1 MKQVGWALFFAIMVL
16 GQAYIVVT
24 LADKKTHDERVR
36 EIEEQTA
43 LMNNQAAAHNLESE
57 KLRRQYY
64 EALVNAGFLSKSFLD
79 YNIKE
84 NGSDEANNRA
94 ADKQ

>member
-16 GQAYIVVT
+16 GQAYIIVT

-57 KLRRQYY
+57 KLRRRYY
-64 EALVNAGFLSKSFLD
+64 EALVNEGLFSESFLNN
-79 YNIKE
+79 NIPKE
-84 NGSDEANNRA
+84 E
-94 ADKQ
+94 